1 MSTED
6 PRTESTAPRNEAA
19 PQAIAAASRLGWPMV
34 VRGILGVA
42 FGIVTVFWPRDSINP
57 AQLSLPTDVVDHLAI
72 GYLILF
78 ALALVFQAVR
88 SPLNVRTAIFGQAV
102 IAIPAIVFLFLAD
115 QPAELRA
122 ALSIWALLHGA
133 LEFWAYR
140 QLRSQPM
147 ASDFLIASGVHVLLG
162 IILVFGDGMEALSIL
177 GFTGA
182 ATLIAGVI
190 FIIGGY
196 SRLSK
201 GRQLAK
207 LGALPEQIDTPA
219 EAADP
224 TDAIDRSDAG
234 ASDVADATDPS
245 DAAAS
250 VESTDPAGES
260 DHAVESEKPDE
271 PDSDTPVK
279 NEP

>member
-6 PRTESTAPRNEAA
+6 PRTESTPSRNEAA

-42 FGIVTVFWPRDSINP
+42 FGIVTVFWPRDAINP
-57 AQLSLPTDVVDHLAI
+57 AQLSLPTEVVDHLAI

-78 ALALVFQAVR
+78 ALVLVFQAVR
-88 SPLNVRTAIFGQAV
+88 SPLDVRTAIYGQAV

-115 QPAELRA
+115 HPAELRA

-207 LGALPEQIDTPA
+207 LGALPEQIDTTT
-219 EAADP
+219 E
-224 TDAIDRSDAG
+224 
-234 ASDVADATDPS
+234 ATDRADDTNPS
-245 DAAAS
+245 DAADTS
-250 VESTDPAGES
+250 DPADAAGEA
-260 DHAVESEKPDE
+260 DRTAESADAA
-271 PDSDTPVK
+271 DSGNPNDPENDTPVTK
-279 NEP
+279 EP

>member
-1 MSTED
+1 
-6 PRTESTAPRNEAA
+6 
-19 PQAIAAASRLGWPMV
+19 MV

-42 FGIVTVFWPRDSINP
+42 FGIVTVFWPRDSSNP
-57 AQLSLPTDVVDHLAI
+57 LQLSLPTDVVDHLAI

-207 LGALPEQIDTPA
+207 LGALPEQIDSPA

-224 TDAIDRSDAG
+224 TDAAPSG
-234 ASDVADATDPS
+234 AADAADDANPS
-245 DAAAS
+245 DAADTSNPA
-250 VESTDPAGES
+250 DAAGEADRTTEAADS
-260 DHAVESEKPDE
+260 ADSGDPDD

-279 NEP
+279 KEP